1 MAQLRLSAEA
11 ERDLISIWQYSADNW
26 GEPQADRYLDLLDAA
41 MRTLESNPD
50 PGLDVGALKTGYRRI
65 RAERHVVYYR
75 REGDDVVII
84 RILHERMDAARHL

>member
-1 MAQLRLSAEA
+1 
-11 ERDLISIWQYSADNW
+11 
-26 GEPQADRYLDLLDAA
+26 